1 MGTDRTPDACAKVLF
16 VFGTE
21 REVPARAG
29 GALGGLTRALVFW
42 RPFEPGAS
50 KVWASHVQSS
60 RPTLFRAPSFGAA
73 P

>member
-42 RPFEPGAS
+42 WPFE
-50 KVWASHVQSS
+50 
-60 RPTLFRAPSFGAA
+60 TFGANKA
-73 P
+73 DPDNQRRNRY